1 VSLSTPS
8 GAASPSQPIF
18 DLSTITS
25 AIDFAATDDPEQFTP
40 SKKHSKRRRRANRN
54 TSDSFIQRYTDFTF
68 LGSLAYTSNATTVI
82 ATPLSGPSGSTSTTT
97 ATDEAL
103 AAKLEAVVSLS
114 TLSGAASPSQPIF
127 DLSTIT
133 SATNVTAT
141 DNSEQSAPSKKH
153 SKRRR
158 RAIRNT
164 SDSFI
169 QRCTDLAFRFCALSS
184 CIE

>member
-8 GAASPSQPIF
+8 GAPSQPIF

-25 AIDFAATDDPEQFTP
+25 AINFAATDDPEQFTP
-40 SKKHSKRRRRANRN
+40 SKKHSKRRRRTNRN
-54 TSDSFIQRYTDFTF
+54 TSDSFIRRYTDFTF

-82 ATPLSGPSGSTSTTT
+82 ATPLSGPSGSTSTTA
-97 ATDEAL
+97 ATDETL

-114 TLSGAASPSQPIF
+114 TPSGAASPSQPIF

-133 SATNVTAT
+133 SAINVTAT
-141 DNSEQSAPSKKH
+141 DNSEQFTPSKH

-158 RAIRNT
+158 ANRNT

-169 QRCTDLAFRFCALSS
+169 QRCTDLASRFCALSS
-184 CIE
+184 CIEC